1 MTGMDGKV
9 GPIICFRPKFIHPSH
24 ERIFQVAGII
34 MSVSF
39 VDTDTVND
47 VTVAVATVPLT
58 EPDIT
63 TFCKAS
69 ALKYCPTTVTV
80 APGATEA
87 RVDDRTTGGKDTSLW
102 MAFPITLNIPL
113 ESTDCKVG
121 SFATVHIADDGTGR
135 PGSGDTVELRSKR
148 C

>member
-1 MTGMDGKV
+1 M
-9 GPIICFRPKFIHPSH
+9 
-24 ERIFQVAGII
+24 I
-34 MSVSF
+34 MSVSL

-47 VTVAVATVPLT
+47 VAVATATVPLT

-63 TFCKAS
+63 TFCKAL

-80 APGATEA
+80 APGPAEA
-87 RVDDRTTGGKDTSLW
+87 GVNDRTTGGKYTSLW
-102 MAFPITLNIPL
+102 MVFPSTMNIPL

-135 PGSGDTVELRSKR
+135 PGSGDIVELRSKR
-148 C
+148 

>member
-1 MTGMDGKV
+1 M
-9 GPIICFRPKFIHPSH
+9 
-24 ERIFQVAGII
+24 I

-39 VDTDTVND
+39 VDTDIVND
-47 VTVAVATVPLT
+47 VDVAAAAVPLT

-63 TFCKAS
+63 TFCKAL

-80 APGATEA
+80 APGPAEA
-87 RVDDRTTGGKDTSLW
+87 GVNDCTTGGKDTSLW
-102 MAFPITLNIPL
+102 MALPITLNIPL
-113 ESTDCKVG
+113 ESTDGKVG